1 MIMLS
6 KYFLLGALSLALAA
20 CASKTPPL
28 QSTPTLSVVDQGALP
43 PPTLHQ
49 SQQARPYVV
58 GAYDELTI
66 SVFGIEEMSNRA
78 VQVDAAGNISFP
90 LVGSIQAAGKT
101 PREIEREIE
110 AGLRNSYVRDPQVTV
125 NLTKTVSQVVTV
137 DGQVTQP
144 GLYPVVGQ
152 MTLMQAVATARGA
165 TEFAK
170 LEDVVVFRRSGGQ
183 RYAALYNLGAIRRGY
198 YDDPQV
204 YAGDV
209 VVVGESRARRM
220 FRDILAA
227 TPLLTTPIIAL
238 LQNGN

>member
-49 SQQARPYVV
+49 FQQARPYVV